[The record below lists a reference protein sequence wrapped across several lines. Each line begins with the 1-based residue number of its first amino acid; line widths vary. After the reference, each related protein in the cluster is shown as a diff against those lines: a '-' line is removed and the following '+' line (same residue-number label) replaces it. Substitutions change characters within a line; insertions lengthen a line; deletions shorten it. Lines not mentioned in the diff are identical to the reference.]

1 MAHAKWVSGL
11 WTISIRNKKLY
22 IKGGSSQ
29 SRPFYVLSARFE
41 LDKRETRT
49 TEIRI
54 MHIKLRHLAM
64 TTAMLCTVNLAAQS
78 QKEWRD
84 SLETLNKQI
93 ALSPSSVELRLRKA
107 AVNVQLQQWEYAIN
121 EYTDI
126 LLQQP
131 DNIAALY
138 FRAFARNNLRR
149 YEPARSDYE
158 SVLKLAPHNFEA
170 RLGLAYTLVLLN
182 KQADALEQMNR
193 LVEQHPDSAT
203 AYAAR
208 AGLERDLKQYAPSLF
223 DWGEAMRLDPDNAD
237 YAVSKV
243 DVLLTLGKKSEAK
256 AILDEQVKRGVPRGT
271 LIGWYKRCK

>member
-1 MAHAKWVSGL
+1 MHM
-11 WTISIRNKKLY
+11 KL
-22 IKGGSSQ
+22 SQ
-29 SRPFYVLSARFE
+29 
-41 LDKRETRT
+41 
-49 TEIRI
+49 
-54 MHIKLRHLAM
+54 LA
-64 TTAMLCTVNLAAQS
+64 TAVAMLCTMQLAAQS

-84 SLETLNKQI
+84 SLETLNRQI
-93 ALSPSSVELRLRKA
+93 AITPNSVELRLRKA
-107 AVNVQLQQWEYAIN
+107 AVNIQLQQWEYAIN

-131 DNIAALY
+131 DNLSALY

-170 RLGLAYTLVLLN
+170 RLGLAYTLVLLG
-182 KQADALEQMNR
+182 KQADAMEQMNR

-223 DWGEAMRLDPDNAD
+223 DWGEAMRLAPDNAD
-237 YAVSKV
+237 YAVSKA
-243 DVLLTLGKKSEAK
+243 DVLLLMGKKSEAK
-256 AILDEQVKRGVPRGT
+256 TVLDNQVKRGVPRGT
-271 LIGWYKRCK
+271 LIEWYKRCRQ

>member
-1 MAHAKWVSGL
+1 
-11 WTISIRNKKLY
+11 
-22 IKGGSSQ
+22 
-29 SRPFYVLSARFE
+29 
-41 LDKRETRT
+41 
-49 TEIRI
+49 

-64 TTAMLCTVNLAAQS
+64 ATAMLCTVNLAAQS

-93 ALSPSSVELRLRKA
+93 ALSPSSVELRLKKA

-131 DNIAALY
+131 DNLTALY

-170 RLGLAYTLVLLN
+170 RLGLAYTLVLLD
-182 KQADALEQMNR
+182 KQTDALEQMNR